1 MGGLFL
7 MICIAISF
15 LYMKYGSDIQKG
27 LDNIEISNNAKQI
40 MANAKTSQEQMLLKG
55 EPNLFTNFIS
65 EKVSSSDQKV
75 LNRVYY
81 ELQYNQNINNNDIS
95 NVISI
100 CNIVIS
106 KAQDITLDECK
117 SSLNKTYNFNIL
129 DSTGIKVDLT
139 NYKNNTDSSVEIL
152 SAIDFLN
159 KSKNLGYN
167 TDLTNKKTS
176 LSNNNLYQFDAS
188 LKEIEYM
195 ASGNNN
201 YVTNDSVTFKDVT
214 NDKTTTT
221 NKTSLTNLINAS
233 LSNKNSLESNI
244 STYNESGETLQNA
257 ITNKDT
263 SGNIVDLISEYNDSN
278 FENNN
283 SVSNLDVVNSF
294 ESNKSTTRQS
304 FTFYK

>member
-81 ELQYNQNINNNDIS
+81 ELQYNKNINNNDIS
-95 NVISI
+95 DVIAI
-100 CNIVIS
+100 CTIVIS

-167 TDLTNKKTS
+167 TDLTSKKTS

-221 NKTSLTNLINAS
+221 NKASLTNLINVS

-244 STYNESGETLQNA
+244 STYNESGETLQSA
-257 ITNKDT
+257 ISNKDL